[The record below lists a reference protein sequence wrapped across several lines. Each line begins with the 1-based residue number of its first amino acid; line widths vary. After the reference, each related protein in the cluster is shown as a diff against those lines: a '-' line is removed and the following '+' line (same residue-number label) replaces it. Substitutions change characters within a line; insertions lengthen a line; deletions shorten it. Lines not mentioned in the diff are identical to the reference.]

1 MKKVLALVM
10 CIAMIASFVVTASA
24 DVRPLTLTASSVEV
38 KGEVGEV
45 FTIEFSLS
53 EKSEVGSLQFFVA
66 LPECIEPTTQKNDRD
81 KDVYFMGGEAA
92 IDAGATAEGSDGLV
106 PMDEADEN
114 SQKVCKFAAATTAG
128 FWKAGAVYK
137 AFFKVVSEIPEEG
150 AVIDILDDTVAVK
163 VADGEDTYDVTVED
177 GLVTV
182 EKEEPVD
189 PKPPVIEDPTKTE
202 PVKPTDTKPTKP
214 GVDGG
219 EGEKGE
225 DNETKIPA
233 TGDASAIAVAAG
245 LCAVMAAA
253 FVLTKKV
260 ND

>member
-38 KGEVGEV
+38 EGEVGEV

-53 EKSEVGSLQFFVA
+53 EKSEVGSLQFFVT
-66 LPECIEPTTQKNDRD
+66 LPECIEPTTQKNDRE
-81 KDVYFMGGEAA
+81 KDVYFMGGDAA

-106 PMDEADEN
+106 PMDEADET

-163 VADGEDTYDVTVED
+163 IAEGEDTYDVTVED

-182 EKEEPVD
+182 KEEIIV
-189 PKPPVIEDPTKTE
+189 PPVIDDPTATE
-202 PVKPTDTKPTKP
+202 PTGNEPN
-214 GVDGG
+214 GG
-219 EGEKGE
+219 EDNKGEDNKGEDNKGE
-225 DNETKIPA
+225 DNETEIPA